1 MRVGLTSTI
10 PVEIVLAAGHQPL
23 DLNNIFVSAPAAA
36 DMVRD
41 AEAAGYPRSACSW
54 VKGIYTT
61 IIQQHINTVI
71 VVTQGDCSQ
80 MQAMMETLHDTDV
93 CFIPFAYPYD
103 RDPNQLHIQMQR
115 LLDAFDT
122 SWEAAVAVQQ
132 TLRPLRAKVGQLDE
146 ITWRQGTVTGYENHL
161 YQVSCSDFWG
171 DIGRFGA
178 ALDELLAELPT
189 RRPPT
194 YRARVGLVGVPPI
207 YSDLY
212 QYLDKLGLHVAFN
225 ETQRQFTML
234 PGLDADLLTQYLR
247 YTYPYDIFTRL
258 EDIAHQTANRQLEG
272 IIHYVQSF
280 CFRQIHDRILREALD
295 CPVLTLEGDR
305 PGALTPRD
313 KLRLEAFAE
322 TLEARGQSLKAPL

>member
-23 DLNNIFVSAPAAA
+23 DLNNIFVSAPDAA

-61 IIQQHINTVI
+61 ILQQKTNTVI

-80 MQAMMETLHDTDV
+80 MQAMMETLHDAEV
-93 CFIPFAYPYD
+93 RFIPFAYPYD
-103 RDPNQLHIQMQR
+103 RDPVQLRAQMQR

-122 SWEAAVAVQQ
+122 TWEAAIAVQE
-132 TLRPLRAKVGQLDE
+132 TLRPLRAKVARLDE
-146 ITWRQGTVTGYENHL
+146 ITWREGTVTGYENHL

-171 DIGRFGA
+171 DPDRFGA
-178 ALDELLAELPT
+178 ALDELLAELPA

-194 YRARVGLVGVPPI
+194 TRARVGLVGVPPI

-212 QYLDKLGLHVAFN
+212 QYLDELGLHVIFN
-225 ETQRQFTML
+225 ETQRQFTMVPAL
-234 PGLDADLLTQYLR
+234 GSDLLTQYLR

-258 EDIAHQTANRQLEG
+258 EDIAHQAANRQLEG

-280 CFRQIHDRILREALD
+280 CFRQIHDRILREGLD

-322 TLEARGQSLKAPL
+322 TLEARRQNLKPPP